1 MPLFLSILAVSVSL
15 LMLSGVLYFYI
26 LEKGSNL
33 KWVKWL
39 AGPVTNTFPPLV
51 MVFFLTQFNV
61 LYLTPQVIWLVVLP
75 VSIIGGLRNA
85 FLSFTLTIFTLL
97 YFNFSFSIVSATAW
111 LFVSGFIA
119 RRIVWRLTSWKFFVS
134 ILGTF
139 ILIILA
145 YELIASKGNL
155 SIALGWYVIYS
166 LIGVVV
172 ILLFRGAESIL
183 KSSTKHEQREQFYH
197 QFFEQIKGYYIKVD
211 RNAIIT
217 DVNKSFASIFQLNP
231 QDLVGKSICT
241 VLKSRCFSD
250 SRYLSIDPISFDAEV
265 IGPNGEVL
273 YTLWEGKW
281 LDSDELV
288 LTGVDLTRLRK
299 AEIAEKA
306 ALRKYKM
313 LHEGL
318 LDAYVRVDKH
328 GRIVEWNKAY
338 LELTGYSEEEVVK
351 LTYRDITPPKWHQM
365 ENRVVETVLKRGYSD
380 LYEKEYRRKDGSIVP
395 IELRTY
401 LVTNEAGH
409 PDGFWAIIRDISYRK
424 QAESRI
430 LEAERQSAQ
439 SELLFESLLN
449 AIPDVI
455 GVQKTDQTVVF
466 YNEAGYRML
475 GLGPE
480 DIKGKKC
487 YQLIGYTNPCEV
499 CATRLVLQTKKPERV
514 EKFVPEMNI
523 WIEAS
528 SYPVLSGNGE
538 IEFIIEHIRDITDRK
553 NAEQRILETDRKL
566 KEQNEE
572 YMALNEELNE
582 ANQRMREIN
591 EKLMQA
597 TEKAQE
603 SDRLKSAFLANMS
616 HEIRTPMNGIIGF
629 CQLLQQPNISKEQI
643 TTFSNIIVNSSQH
656 LLSII
661 NDIIDISKIE
671 AGQVSINHL
680 PVSAKEQVQNVI
692 SLFNASARQKGLEIE
707 NASKN
712 ENDCIFLSDDVKI
725 AQVLNNLVNNAIKF
739 TQKGRI
745 EVGFVDEG
753 KYIRFWVS
761 DTGIGIAPENRSLI
775 YDRFRQVEGANPNSL
790 KGTGL
795 GLSISKSLVEL
806 LGGKI
811 WHESELGKGTTFHF
825 TIPNI
830 KTTKPSKQTYGTME
844 QPVVIDLKG
853 AKILLAEDDH
863 VNMLLLKRTL
873 ENANSKV
880 LVAKNGLEVLKI
892 MEDQSDIALVLMD
905 IKMPEMD
912 GIEATR
918 ILKLKYPGLPVIAQ
932 TAYALPDERKRAIQ
946 AGCDDYITKPIN
958 IDDLYRIILK
968 WTYSTTQE
976 N

>member
-1 MPLFLSILAVSVSL
+1 M
-15 LMLSGVLYFYI
+15 
-26 LEKGSNL
+26 
-33 KWVKWL
+33 
-39 AGPVTNTFPPLV
+39 
-51 MVFFLTQFNV
+51 
-61 LYLTPQVIWLVVLP
+61 
-75 VSIIGGLRNA
+75 
-85 FLSFTLTIFTLL
+85 
-97 YFNFSFSIVSATAW
+97 
-111 LFVSGFIA
+111 
-119 RRIVWRLTSWKFFVS
+119 
-134 ILGTF
+134 
-139 ILIILA
+139 
-145 YELIASKGNL
+145 
-155 SIALGWYVIYS
+155 
-166 LIGVVV
+166 
-172 ILLFRGAESIL
+172 
-183 KSSTKHEQREQFYH
+183 
-197 QFFEQIKGYYIKVD
+197 
-211 RNAIIT
+211 
-217 DVNKSFASIFQLNP
+217 
-231 QDLVGKSICT
+231 DLVGKSISS
-241 VLKSRCFSD
+241 VLKSRYFKD
-250 SRYLSIDPISFDAEV
+250 SRYQDIDHISFDAEV
-265 IGPNGEVL
+265 LEPNEEVL

-281 LDSDELV
+281 LDSNELV
-288 LTGVDLTRLRK
+288 LTGVDLTRFRK

-318 LDAYVRVDKH
+318 LDAYVRVDRQ

-338 LELTGYSEEEVVK
+338 LELTGYSEDEVVT
-351 LTYRDITPPKWHQM
+351 LTYGDITPSMWHQM
-365 ENRVVETVLKRGYSD
+365 ENRVIETVLKRGYSD
-380 LYEKEYRRKDGSIVP
+380 LYEKEYVRKDGSLVP

-401 LVTNEAGH
+401 LVTDEVGH

-430 LEAERQSAQ
+430 LQAERQSTL
-439 SELLFESLLN
+439 SEKLFESLLN

-455 GVQKTDQTVVF
+455 GVQKPDQTVIF
-466 YNEAGYRML
+466 YNEAGYKML
-475 GLGPE
+475 GLNPD

-487 YQLIGYTNPCEV
+487 YQLIGHTNPCDV
-499 CATRLVLQTKKPERV
+499 CATRIVLQTKKPERV
-514 EKFVPEMNI
+514 EKFVPEMNV

-538 IEFIIEHIRDITDRK
+538 IEFIIEHLRDITDRK

-591 EKLMQA
+591 EKLMIA

-643 TTFSNIIVNSSQH
+643 STFSNIIVNSGHH

-671 AGQVSINHL
+671 AGQVSVNHL
-680 PVSAKEQVQNVI
+680 PVSAKDLVQNVI
-692 SLFNASARQKGLEIE
+692 SLFNASAMQKGLEIQ

-712 ENDCIFLSDDVKI
+712 AADCILLSDDVKI
-725 AQVLNNLVNNAIKF
+725 AQVLNNLVNNAVKF
-739 TQKGRI
+739 TEKGRI
-745 EVGFVDEG
+745 DVGYANEG

-761 DTGIGIAPENRSLI
+761 DTGIGIAPEYHSII

-825 TIPNI
+825 SIPNI
-830 KTTKPSKQTYGTME
+830 KTTKPSKQSYDTMD
-844 QPVVIDLKG
+844 QPEVIDLKG

-873 ENANSKV
+873 ENANAKV
-880 LVAKNGLEVLKI
+880 FVAKNGLEVLKI
-892 MEDQSDIALVLMD
+892 LEDQSDITLVLMD

-918 ILKLKYPGLPVIAQ
+918 VLKLKYPGLPVIAQ
-932 TAYALPDERKRAIQ
+932 TAYALPDERKKAIQ

-958 IDDLYRIILK
+958 IDGLYRIILK
-968 WTYSTTQE
+968 WTYTKTQE